1 MRITDGRWPSPA
13 RPTVLPGS
21 MPMTACA
28 LWWASAALVWRSSRS
43 VTRQWWRQ
51 LGHSSRCGPVRRVRR
66 TARRSLRGSLSS
78 RRPVSMVVSA
88 TCASPP
94 RVWRRPPKKRRRTPP
109 RPCRSRP
116 LCCSQEV
123 PPHVAG
129 ITVVINSILPRQE
142 AFMVDAPTTP
152 GSAAAPQDGSPPTA
166 PASPAACS
174 STVSLV
180 ACSSTASLVAC
191 SSTASLVVC
200 SSTVS
205 LVACSSTASLV
216 ACSSTASL
224 VVCSSTVSLVAC
236 SSTASLVVCSSTASF
251 VACSSTAS
259 LVGPRPPRRR
269 ARHRRRPDSA
279 LRATLMQARSK
290 SVRVSFYMTRFS
302 TDFGRAGL
310 NGAKAAATAAQS

>member
-1 MRITDGRWPSPA
+1 MAPVGPQ
-13 RPTVLPGS
+13 L
-21 MPMTACA
+21 A
-28 LWWASAALVWRSSRS
+28 LWACEAGASHRQAQLAGLFVVAAAGFDGGLSDLRLAASGVASATKEASSN
-43 VTRQWWRQ
+43 
-51 LGHSSRCGPVRRVRR
+51 
-66 TARRSLRGSLSS
+66 TAPTLSIPPAVLLTGS
-78 RRPVSMVVSA
+78 A
-88 TCASPP
+88 
-94 RVWRRPPKKRRRTPP
+94 
-109 RPCRSRP
+109 
-116 LCCSQEV
+116 
-123 PPHVAG
+123 PHVAG

-174 STVSLV
+174 STASLVVCSSTVSLVVCSSTVSLV
-180 ACSSTASLVAC
+180 A
-191 SSTASLVVC
+191 C

-216 ACSSTASL
+216 ACSSTASP
-224 VVCSSTVSLVAC
+224 A
-236 SSTASLVVCSSTASF
+236 
-251 VACSSTAS
+251 
-259 LVGPRPPRRR
+259 GRRPPRRR
-269 ARHRRRPDSA
+269 AGHRRRPDSA